1 MGGLSKATLRKR
13 MTKARDRMGGPL
25 HGDALL
31 PHWPDS
37 FADLAVA
44 GYYPIKS
51 EFDPRPLLQTLRLA
65 GVRVGLPRMVGA
77 KSPLV
82 FHRWVAGDALEVGNY
97 NVKEPRADAPGLD
110 PDIILLPLLA
120 FDAQGGRLGWGG
132 GYYDRTLAAKPGAF
146 AVGIAFDE
154 QEVDAC
160 PMEAHDRRL
169 DAVLT
174 PSGFR
179 DFLKKAAA

>member
-1 MGGLSKATLRKR
+1 MGGLSKGALRKR
-13 MTKARDRMGGPL
+13 MTKARKRMGGPL

-44 GYYPIKS
+44 GYYPIKT
-51 EFDPRPLLQTLRLA
+51 EFDPRPLMQTLRLA
-65 GVRVGLPRMVGA
+65 GVRVGLPRMVSA
-77 KSPLV
+77 TEPLV
-82 FHRWVAGDALEVGNY
+82 FHRWVPGDKLDVGPY
-97 NVKEPRADAPGLD
+97 NVKEPQAESPSLD

-120 FDAQGGRLGWGG
+120 FDATGGRLGWGG

-154 QEVDAC
+154 QEVEEC
-160 PMEAHDRRL
+160 PMEPHDRRL

-179 DFLKKAAA
+179 DFLTRAAA